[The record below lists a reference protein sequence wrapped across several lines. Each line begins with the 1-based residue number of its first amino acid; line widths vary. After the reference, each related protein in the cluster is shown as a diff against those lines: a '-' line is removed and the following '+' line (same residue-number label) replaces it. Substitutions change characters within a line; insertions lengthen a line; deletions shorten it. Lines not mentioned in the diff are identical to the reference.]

1 MFREKLKTFAITLAK
16 TKQNKPKII
25 KQPSNTKTTLH
36 RWIIMLSSGLTIT
49 SSLIGMLLNFKTVIS
64 EDVTL
69 MGNFEFGFNF
79 VEYYNRVYLLQ
90 YSVAHLSI
98 RKKFKIL
105 YPSP

>member
-1 MFREKLKTFAITLAK
+1 MD
-16 TKQNKPKII
+16 
-25 KQPSNTKTTLH
+25 LH
-36 RWIIMLSSGLTIT
+36 ALIWVTNAAGLTGMLSTL
-49 SSLIGMLLNFKTVIS
+49 KTVIW
-64 EDVTL
+64 EDRTL
-69 MGNFEFGFNF
+69 MDTFEFGFNF